1 MMYTFNLYCNKL
13 LTCRTVSA
21 SIEAHDPWILIFAYH
36 LGSSDR
42 IENGLGSFGKFSC
55 QRNHHLVFYIFQT
68 QIPPVFTSSQKA
80 LEPTRSQNSL
90 HQCLQQYGLILPW
103 PLHAKVRG
111 ALGATLCRTFLYI
124 LPCLKCALNL
134 ANYILYAGYWGL
146 YRL

>member
-1 MMYTFNLYCNKL
+1 M
-13 LTCRTVSA
+13 SA
-21 SIEAHDPWILIFAYH
+21 SIESHDPWILVFADH
-36 LGSSDR
+36 LGSSER
-42 IENGLGSFGKFSC
+42 IEKALAS
-55 QRNHHLVFYIFQT
+55 LQT

-90 HQCLQQYGLILPW
+90 HQCLLQYGLILPW

-134 ANYILYAGYWGL
+134 ANYCTQATGSCTGCTHFAHYVILSTL
-146 YRL
+146 RLVVQHS